1 MRSKLKYVAFGVAL
15 APLVAIAIVVAAELA
30 YGPMMP

>member
-1 MRSKLKYVAFGVAL
+1 MRSRLKYVALGVAL
-15 APLVAIAIVVAAELA
+15 APIVAVAIVVAAEIV